1 MIIRIMG
8 TSGCGKTTLVSRLM
22 AEGSDVGP
30 WYDEEIRKVPLGHVV
45 GPTFIVGYYHG
56 TVGGCDNLPAILRDR
71 ARFFE
76 QWLPALHL
84 HYRHVLYE
92 GVIFGDEVV
101 RTSKL
106 ARTHESVVVYMTT
119 PLEECI
125 ASIRARRVA
134 AGKSPEF
141 KTDNTT
147 KRYKSLQNVATR
159 LRGSGVNVVK
169 LNREEAY
176 EYIKAELAK

>member
-1 MIIRIMG
+1 
-8 TSGCGKTTLVSRLM
+8 
-22 AEGSDVGP
+22 
-30 WYDEEIRKVPLGHVV
+30 
-45 GPTFIVGYYHG
+45 
-56 TVGGCDNLPAILRDR
+56 
-71 ARFFE
+71 
-76 QWLPALHL
+76 
-84 HYRHVLYE
+84 
-92 GVIFGDEVV
+92 
-101 RTSKL
+101 
-106 ARTHESVVVYMTT
+106 MTT